1 MTTPGG
7 GIGYYLWRAFTTRW
21 NLLAV
26 FGGTVAAMLTPW
38 PDVLLPLIGA
48 GELIY
53 LGGLVSLPRYREAID
68 AQVADKARAQ
78 IRAQAPTLNQLLLVL
93 NTDAQQRFNGLRRR
107 CLEMR
112 SIART
117 TRPDTV
123 DGTTD
128 AWTPALDRLLYGFL
142 RLLGHQNSLLRFL
155 GLTTS
160 QELTKRRDD
169 LTKRLA
175 DAKGSGDDRMIRSLE
190 ESTAIADQRLDNYQK
205 AVKNADFAALELD
218 RVEAKIQALIEL
230 AANRQDPDFL
240 SSQVDA
246 AAASMDHTEATLNQ
260 LQQITGGDGEK
271 GGGPALPKNKIAALS
286 TAKTDPGVVLALLA
300 RFVRNNIV
308 SADKAIIFAV
318 IIDQASFLF
327 PSGEPGR
334 TSFPAAAMLVTL
346 LNWAKS
352 PHVKKMPMA
361 FVLMDERR
369 ADVSERL
376 SAIPH
381 LASIEIPP
389 PAGEQRERFIK
400 STIGARQP

>member
-7 GIGYYLWRAFTTRW
+7 GIGYYLWRAFTSRW

-26 FGGTVAAMLTPW
+26 FGGAVAAMLTPW
-38 PDVLLPLIGA
+38 PDVLLPLVGA

-93 NTDAQQRFNGLRRR
+93 NTDAQQRFNALRRR
-107 CLEMR
+107 CLDMR

-117 TRPDTV
+117 NRPDTV

-142 RLLGHQNSLLRFL
+142 RLLGQQNGLLRFL

-169 LTKRLA
+169 LKKRLA

-190 ESTAIADQRLDNYQK
+190 ESTAIAEQRLDNYQK

-260 LQQITGGDGEK
+260 LQQITGVTDELDQV
-271 GGGPALPKNKIAALS
+271 PAILD
-286 TAKTDPGVVLALLA
+286 DP
-300 RFVRNNIV
+300 
-308 SADKAIIFAV
+308 
-318 IIDQASFLF
+318 
-327 PSGEPGR
+327 
-334 TSFPAAAMLVTL
+334 
-346 LNWAKS
+346 AKS
-352 PHVKKMPMA
+352 SPIVR
-361 FVLMDERR
+361 DR
-369 ADVSERL
+369 
-376 SAIPH
+376 
-381 LASIEIPP
+381 
-389 PAGEQRERFIK
+389 G
-400 STIGARQP
+400 

>member
-1 MTTPGG
+1 MTTPRG
-7 GIGYYLWRAFTTRW
+7 GIGYYLWRAFTSRW

-26 FGGTVAAMLTPW
+26 FGGAAAAMLTPW
-38 PDVLLPLIGA
+38 PDVLLPLVGA
-48 GELIY
+48 GELMY
-53 LGGLVSLPRYREAID
+53 LGVLVSLPRYREAID

-93 NTDAQQRFNGLRRR
+93 NTDAQQRFNALRRR
-107 CLEMR
+107 CLDMR

-117 TRPDTV
+117 NRPDTV

-142 RLLGHQNSLLRFL
+142 RLLGQQNGLLRFL

-169 LTKRLA
+169 LKKRLA

-190 ESTAIADQRLDNYQK
+190 ESTAIAEQRLDNYQK

-260 LQQITGGDGEK
+260 LQQITGGNEQMDEV
-271 GGGPALPKNKIAALS
+271 PAILD
-286 TAKTDPGVVLALLA
+286 DPG
-300 RFVRNNIV
+300 
-308 SADKAIIFAV
+308 KT
-318 IIDQASFLF
+318 
-327 PSGEPGR
+327 PTR
-334 TSFPAAAMLVTL
+334 TT
-346 LNWAKS
+346 
-352 PHVKKMPMA
+352 
-361 FVLMDERR
+361 R
-369 ADVSERL
+369 A
-376 SAIPH
+376 
-381 LASIEIPP
+381 
-389 PAGEQRERFIK
+389 
-400 STIGARQP
+400 